1 MKKMTKRDKLNKYIK
16 ENLNIIINSNIIIT
30 NLNYK
35 SIKLVIQKEC
45 KKSRTVAVFEI
56 KSYYN
61 KYYKKLNS
69 KAVLRNNLSNCFDK
83 KINSNFNLLFNN
95 KLDYIFKKNI
105 RLFKL

>member
-1 MKKMTKRDKLNKYIK
+1 MTKRDKLNKYIK

-45 KKSRTVAVFEI
+45 KKSRTVIVFEI

-83 KINSNFNLLFNN
+83 KINSNFNLLLNN
-95 KLDYIFKKNI
+95 KLDYVFKKILDYLNYE
-105 RLFKL
+105 L